1 MNLACNYGAKPDQY
15 KANKYSNYFSGFF
28 LSGIVLPFVLPPS
41 GSLHY
46 CCNNVPTL
54 LFHKMFICITLSW
67 MYVCIVYTINNNIFV
82 SILVQMLED
91 CPIYFLNII
100 VNYIYFFLVN
110 YSLVVQYIVRNIYV
124 YGNEDIEMT
133 FQFWFPIAK
142 FSSDQSLVFTFFLYI
157 NWTCSVQ
164 LISVDQ
170 KILNC
175 AKFLR
180 TRADVATCSFM
191 DVKFIGV
198 TFQN

>member
-100 VNYIYFFLVN
+100 VNYIYFF
-110 YSLVVQYIVRNIYV
+110 SLIIPWSCSILFGTSMYMVMKTLKWLFNFDSQLLNSRPTNRSSSPFFCILIEHVRFN
-124 YGNEDIEMT
+124 
-133 FQFWFPIAK
+133 
-142 FSSDQSLVFTFFLYI
+142 
-157 NWTCSVQ
+157 
-164 LISVDQ
+164 
-170 KILNC
+170 
-175 AKFLR
+175 
-180 TRADVATCSFM
+180 
-191 DVKFIGV
+191 
-198 TFQN
+198 